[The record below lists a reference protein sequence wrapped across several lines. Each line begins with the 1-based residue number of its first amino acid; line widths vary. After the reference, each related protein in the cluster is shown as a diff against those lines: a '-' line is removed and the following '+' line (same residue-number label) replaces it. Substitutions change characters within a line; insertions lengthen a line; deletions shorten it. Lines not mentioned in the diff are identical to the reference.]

1 MLVAERQ
8 QKIVELVNIKSSV
21 RVSELSEY
29 FSVTE
34 ETIRRDLEKLERE
47 NKLKRSHGGAVS
59 IQEEDPDVAEREI
72 TNVTEKKA
80 IANEAAKLVEN
91 GDRIILD
98 ASSTA
103 WYMAKA
109 LPNIPLTVIT
119 NSIKVSMELSKKD
132 KIEVISTGGK
142 LDPKSMSHIG
152 PLAARSLDMYHV
164 NKVFISCKGIHLDN
178 GLSDSN
184 EEQAILKKRMGERS
198 DKVFVMAD
206 SSKFGVKGFSQI
218 MPINK
223 AHYIITDSKVDFE
236 IKKRLEEL
244 RLTISIAKV

>member
-8 QKIVELVNIKSSV
+8 QKIVELVNIKSSI

-47 NKLKRSHGGAVS
+47 NKLKRSHGGAVR

-80 IANEAAKLVEN
+80 IANEAAKLVES

-142 LDPKSMSHIG
+142 LNPKSMSHVG
-152 PLAARSLDMYHV
+152 PLAERSLDMYHV
-164 NKVFISCKGIHLDN
+164 NKTFISCKGLHLEN

-184 EEQAILKKRMGERS
+184 EEQAILKKRMAERS
-198 DKVFVMAD
+198 DKVIVMAD

-218 MPINK
+218 MPINN
-223 AHYIITDSKVDFE
+223 AHHIMTDSKIDSG
-236 IKKRLEEL
+236 IKEKLEGL
-244 RLTISIAKV
+244 QLKIHIAKI